1 MFINLES
8 YTRRTAEI
16 KDVVLESYKALVLGL
31 DDLSSKQEFEKKM
44 IALIKENKEVL
55 GTGVTTN
62 NLVMLRTRFILFWFN
77 ELGFTSSL
85 FERQQS
91 LLKEGLFEMYNYWL
105 FESINNMEAFN
116 NYVKLKDKEYDNFN
130 KYMRNRVLKVKNDEY
145 YKN

>member
-1 MFINLES
+1 
-8 YTRRTAEI
+8 
-16 KDVVLESYKALVLGL
+16 
-31 DDLSSKQEFEKKM
+31 
-44 IALIKENKEVL
+44 
-55 GTGVTTN
+55 
-62 NLVMLRTRFILFWFN
+62 MLRTRFILFWFN
-77 ELGFTSSL
+77 ELSFNSSL